1 MGVFVCVF
9 VSVCMCVVCMCVS
22 VVGVLCVC
30 VSGCV
35 CVCCVG
41 VCLGV
46 CVCVLCGY
54 VGVWLGAH
62 FSFCS
67 LQEGSNRVLTV
78 SQQKF
83 CADGNIAG
91 TQPSIIR
98 MTEM

>member
-1 MGVFVCVF
+1 MCPCVRVGVFVCVF
-9 VSVCMCVVCMCVS
+9 VSVCMCVVCM
-22 VVGVLCVC
+22 LW
-30 VSGCV
+30 
-35 CVCCVG
+35 VCCVG
-41 VCLGV
+41 GC
-46 CVCVLCGY
+46 

-78 SQQKF
+78 SQGKF

-91 TQPSIIR
+91 TQLSISR